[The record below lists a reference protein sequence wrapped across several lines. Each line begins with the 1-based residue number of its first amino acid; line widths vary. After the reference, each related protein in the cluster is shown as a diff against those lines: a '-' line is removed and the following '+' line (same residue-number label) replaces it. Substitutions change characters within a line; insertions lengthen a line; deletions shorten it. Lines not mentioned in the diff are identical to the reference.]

1 MRGGEIRGEVIEDE
15 HALFAKTVEEEVA
28 ELLVI
33 LNANKHQRTEVR
45 HPDGR
50 ATFEAELIDGLG
62 ETRGATVDGVPELRP
77 LRVQELEHRVNCG
90 DGERMTHE
98 RAGKKRDA
106 FAREGIISILPHP
119 AVEGVHVFR
128 LACDNPNRHAP
139 ADDLAVGGEIRLHAE
154 IGLSA
159 TGTAAQSRHDFI
171 KDQQSSVLRGQTAQL
186 LDEFLRTPFRTAAL
200 HRLHHHGSDLAG
212 VRPDELKG
220 AIRAVVEHPHVLDG
234 TERNARR
241 HRH

>member
-15 HALFAKTVEEEVA
+15 NTLFAKTIEKQVPK
-28 ELLVI
+28 LLVI

-62 ETRGATVDGVPELRP
+62 ETRSTAVDGVPELRP
-77 LRVQELEHRVNCG
+77 LRVQELEHRVNRR

-98 RAGKKRDA
+98 GTSEERDA
-106 FAREGIISILPHP
+106 ARWERIIAILPE
-119 AVEGVHVFR
+119 ATIKGVHELR
-128 LACDNPNRHAP
+128 LACDNSDRHAA
-139 ADDLAVGGEIRLHAE
+139 ADDLAVGGEIRLHAV

-159 TGTAAQSRHDFI
+159 TGTGSQSRHDFI

-186 LDEFLRTPFRTAAL
+186 LNEFLRTPFRSAAL
-200 HRLHHHGSDLAG
+200 HRLHHHGSDLTG
-212 VRPDELKG
+212 VRLDELKG
-220 AIRAVVEHPHVLDG
+220 AISAVVEHPHVLDG
-234 TERNARR
+234 AEGNARC